1 VSLKISSRYLK
12 TNLRES
18 NMTDE
23 NQNQEDV
30 IGDLYEDENN
40 VEEAHDTKNAEEQ
53 SVGSVKAA
61 GNAAPSAKKRK
72 GDKAGSDS
80 MQKVVPG
87 DPDKHT
93 ASVNDKG
100 ASPFKEG
107 RMTKASMINNAYQK
121 MNSLNKEE
129 LTNLYN
135 KLMMEN
141 SEEADEIADTEV
153 VQSSV
158 NADIDWSE
166 DLNALVESEATLS
179 AEFKS
184 KAGHIMEAAINSR
197 LAEEI
202 NNLEEKYNEE
212 LATEIEETKTQMVDK
227 VDSYLNYVVENWM
240 EENKVAVQT
249 GLRTEIAE
257 KFMNNLKDLF
267 TESYIDVPESKVD
280 LVDNLAAEVEELG
293 EQLNDQTGK
302 SIAMQE
308 ELEGYKRDAI
318 IREASKDLAETQIE
332 KLKSLVEKVDFDDE
346 ETFANK
352 VATIKESYF
361 KQRANKYGEAEEIE
375 EDTNEVETS
384 GSMSHYVNALKSQIK
399 T

>member
-1 VSLKISSRYLK
+1 
-12 TNLRES
+12 
-18 NMTDE
+18 MTDE

-53 SVGSVKAA
+53 SVGSVKDA
-61 GNAAPSAKKRK
+61 GNAGPSAKKRK
-72 GDKAGSDS
+72 GDNTKKDP
-80 MQKVVPG
+80 MQKVSAPAESG
-87 DPDKHT
+87 
-93 ASVNDKG
+93 SVNDKG
-100 ASPFKEG
+100 ASPFKESK
-107 RMTKASMINNAYQK
+107 MTKAGMINAAYQK
-121 MNSLNKEE
+121 MNSMKKEE
-129 LTNLYN
+129 LAGLYA
-135 KLMMEN
+135 KVMMED
-141 SEEADEIADTEV
+141 SEEESETVTKEAPTTIDA
-153 VQSSV
+153 Q
-158 NADIDWSE
+158 IDWSE

-179 AEFKS
+179 AEFKT
-184 KAGHIMEAAINSR
+184 KAGNIMEAAINSK

-202 NNLEEKYNEE
+202 DKLEEKYNEE
-212 LATEIEETKTQMVDK
+212 LAADIEETKTGMVDK

-240 EENKVAVQT
+240 EDNKVAVQT

-280 LVDNLAAEVEELG
+280 LVDNLASEVEEL
-293 EQLNDQTGK
+293 ETQLNDQTGK
-302 SIAMQE
+302 TIAMQE
-308 ELEGYKRDAI
+308 ELEGYQREAV

-346 ETFANK
+346 EGFAKK

-361 KQRANKYGEAEEIE
+361 KQRANKYGEAEEVE
-375 EDTNEVETS
+375 EDNNEVETTD
-384 GSMSHYVNALKSQIK
+384 SMSQYINALKSQIK

>member
-1 VSLKISSRYLK
+1 
-12 TNLRES
+12 
-18 NMTDE
+18 
-23 NQNQEDV
+23 
-30 IGDLYEDENN
+30 
-40 VEEAHDTKNAEEQ
+40 
-53 SVGSVKAA
+53 
-61 GNAAPSAKKRK
+61 
-72 GDKAGSDS
+72 
-80 MQKVVPG
+80 MQKLMPG

-93 ASVNDKG
+93 ASVVDKG
-100 ASPFKEG
+100 ASPFKESSL
-107 RMTKASMINNAYQK
+107 TKAGMINAAYQK
-121 MNSLNKEE
+121 MNSMKKEE
-129 LTNLYN
+129 LASLYA
-135 KLMMEN
+135 KVMMED
-141 SEEADEIADTEV
+141 SEEETSELDTV
-153 VQSSV
+153 TV

-179 AEFKS
+179 DDFKS
-184 KAGHIMEAAINSR
+184 KAGTIMEAAINSR

-202 NNLEEKYNEE
+202 DALEEKFNEE
-212 LATEIEETKTQMVDK
+212 LASEIDQTKTELVDK

-257 KFMNNLKDLF
+257 NFMNNLKDLF

-280 LVDNLAAEVEELG
+280 LVDNLASEVEEL
-293 EQLNDQTGK
+293 ETQLNDQTGK

-332 KLKSLVEKVDFDDE
+332 KLTSLVEKVDFDDE
-346 ETFANK
+346 ETFAEK

-361 KQRANKYGEAEEIE
+361 KQRANKYGVTEEIE
-375 EDTNEVETS
+375 EDTDDEVEAS
-384 GSMSHYVNALKSQIK
+384 GSMGTYLNALKSQIK

>member
-1 VSLKISSRYLK
+1 
-12 TNLRES
+12 
-18 NMTDE
+18 MTDE
-23 NQNQEDV
+23 NQMEEDV
-30 IGDLYEDENN
+30 IGDLYEDDN
-40 VEEAHDTKNAEEQ
+40 VEEAHDPKNAPEQ
-53 SVGSVKAA
+53 ARAAVAAA
-61 GNAAPSAKKRK
+61 GNAAPTSKKRK
-72 GDKAGSDS
+72 GDKSNAQP
-80 MQKVVPG
+80 MQKLMPG

-93 ASVNDKG
+93 ASVVDKG
-100 ASPFKEG
+100 ASPFKES
-107 RMTKASMINNAYQK
+107 RLTKAGMINAAYQK
-121 MNSLNKEE
+121 MNSMKKEE
-129 LTNLYN
+129 LASLYA
-135 KLMMEN
+135 KVMMED
-141 SEEADEIADTEV
+141 SEEETSESETV
-153 VQSSV
+153 TVS
-158 NADIDWSE
+158 ADIDWSE

-179 AEFKS
+179 DDFKS
-184 KAGHIMEAAINSR
+184 KAGTIMEAAINSR

-202 NNLEEKYNEE
+202 DALEEKFNEE
-212 LATEIEETKTQMVDK
+212 LASEIDQTKTELVDK

-257 KFMNNLKDLF
+257 NFMNNLKDLF

-280 LVDNLAAEVEELG
+280 LVDNLASEVEEL
-293 EQLNDQTGK
+293 ETQLNDQTGK

-308 ELEGYKRDAI
+308 ELEGYKKDAI

-361 KQRANKYGEAEEIE
+361 KQKANKYGVTEEIE
-375 EDTNEVETS
+375 EDTDDTVETS
-384 GSMSHYVNALKSQIK
+384 GSMGTYLNALKSQIK